1 MSKHTSI
8 CLSGNNS
15 TQQPTAQPSEMG
27 KYSTLELQAAFD
39 AGRALGRTEGM
50 LSYQRHIMNQLF
62 AEAQSE
68 TSGTERRPV
77 MREQYVRILV
87 PNYNPD
93 PLSVKQFFQ
102 MQSFA
107 KDVQTYLPYQS
118 TTLLDFMSIAY
129 NYCLKT
135 RQNSLDNMACYRDDF
150 RHKVMLFLTKYYPNG
165 FKKNKKGLSDTCY
178 KELLKYR
185 KPRFK
190 RDFLGEYEPIERIW
204 FILALRACHSFLLS
218 GHLIGDINQFAY
230 KLEKIALM
238 MKGDI

>member
-1 MSKHTSI
+1 
-8 CLSGNNS
+8 
-15 TQQPTAQPSEMG
+15 
-27 KYSTLELQAAFD
+27 
-39 AGRALGRTEGM
+39 
-50 LSYQRHIMNQLF
+50 
-62 AEAQSE
+62 
-68 TSGTERRPV
+68 
-77 MREQYVRILV
+77 MREQYVRILF

-218 GHLIGDINQFAY
+218 GHLIGDIAESHERVAGAEHAEGFSQRSDDHVPLHQCFGTDTDSGLHHDLPGTDGSD
-230 KLEKIALM
+230 KP
-238 MKGDI
+238 G

>member
-1 MSKHTSI
+1 
-8 CLSGNNS
+8 
-15 TQQPTAQPSEMG
+15 
-27 KYSTLELQAAFD
+27 
-39 AGRALGRTEGM
+39 
-50 LSYQRHIMNQLF
+50 
-62 AEAQSE
+62 
-68 TSGTERRPV
+68 

-165 FKKNKKGLSDTCY
+165 FKKNKKGLSDINPA
-178 KELLKYR
+178 KRNVMVVKNEMRLLKQ
-185 KPRFK
+185 K
-190 RDFLGEYEPIERIW
+190 RNVLQI
-204 FILALRACHSFLLS
+204 
-218 GHLIGDINQFAY
+218 
-230 KLEKIALM
+230 
-238 MKGDI
+238 

>member
-1 MSKHTSI
+1 MS
-8 CLSGNNS
+8 
-15 TQQPTAQPSEMG
+15 
-27 KYSTLELQAAFD
+27 D
-39 AGRALGRTEGM
+39 
-50 LSYQRHIMNQLF
+50 
-62 AEAQSE
+62 
-68 TSGTERRPV
+68 
-77 MREQYVRILV
+77 QYVRILV